1 MAAVTSAILGAAAIG
16 MQVNQGIQQRNAM
29 RAAQRSADDAMAQAR
44 RELSTNRL
52 EGVQIPMEA
61 YQLAQQAN
69 VAQQQQALQ
78 GLQESDPRALAGGV
92 GKVVAA
98 SGATIEDTR
107 QQQAKDIFDYEK
119 MVADQQTTIDQG
131 LGEISLAGVEGAQL
145 AASASE
151 QMAAAAF
158 SGAAQT
164 AAGTARSIYEQSD
177 LYGTNFA
184 DGQVKSALDK
194 GLITQGQRVEY
205 ADYINSMNKKD
216 FRRMDDKQRIEGFQQ
231 VINPYGYD
239 PVTGLGMSLG
249 AGFDSRGVQAPTYS
263 GPTPFPFENLPQ

>member
-1 MAAVTSAILGAAAIG
+1 MAAVTSAILGAASIG

-29 RAAQRSADDAMAQAR
+29 REAQRAADDAMAQAR

-78 GLQESDPRALAGGV
+78 GLQEADPRALAGGV

-164 AAGTARSIYEQSD
+164 AAGTAQSIYEQSD
-177 LYGTNFA
+177 LYKTNFA
-184 DGQVKSALDK
+184 DRLGKEALNSGLIKQNQAGAYGKWASGHGGFTKKFFNDMTLQERVKSFLEENP
-194 GLITQGQRVEY
+194 V
-205 ADYINSMNKKD
+205 
-216 FRRMDDKQRIEGFQQ
+216 IE
-231 VINPYGYD
+231 
-239 PVTGLGMSLG
+239 T
-249 AGFDSRGVQAPTYS
+249 APTVE
-263 GPTPFPFENLPQ
+263 TNK

>member
-1 MAAVTSAILGAAAIG
+1 MAAVTAAILGAAAIG

-29 RAAQRSADDAMAQAR
+29 RAAQRAADDSMAQAR

-78 GLQESDPRALAGGV
+78 GLQESDPRALAGGI

-158 SGAAQT
+158 SGAATT
-164 AAGTARSIYEQSD
+164 AAGTAQSIYEQSD
-177 LYGTNFA
+177 LYKTNFA
-184 DGQVKSALDK
+184 DGQVKAALSS
-194 GLITQGQRVEY
+194 GMITQAQTG
-205 ADYINSMNKKD
+205 DYRRYVDLIPKSD
-216 FRRMDDKQRIEGFQQ
+216 FKGFNDQQIASGFQDFLTKDTA
-231 VINPYGYD
+231 GYI
-239 PVTGLGMSLG
+239 VNGGTL
-249 AGFDSRGVQAPTYS
+249 PTIELTS
-263 GPTPFPFENLPQ
+263 PQ

>member
-1 MAAVTSAILGAAAIG
+1 
-16 MQVNQGIQQRNAM
+16 
-29 RAAQRSADDAMAQAR
+29 MAQAR

-52 EGVQIPMEA
+52 EGVQIPMES

-78 GLQESDPRALAGGV
+78 GLQESDPRALAGGI

-119 MVADQQTTIDQG
+119 MVADQQTVIDQG
-131 LGEISLAGVEGAQL
+131 LGEITLAGVEGAQN
-145 AASASE
+145 AAAASE

-164 AAGTARSIYEQSD
+164 AAGTAQSIYEQSD
-177 LYGTNFA
+177 LYKTNFA
-184 DGQVKSALDK
+184 DRLGKEALNSGLIKQNQAGAYGKWASGHGGFTKKFFNDMTLQERVKSFLEENP
-194 GLITQGQRVEY
+194 V
-205 ADYINSMNKKD
+205 
-216 FRRMDDKQRIEGFQQ
+216 IE
-231 VINPYGYD
+231 
-239 PVTGLGMSLG
+239 T
-249 AGFDSRGVQAPTYS
+249 APTVE
-263 GPTPFPFENLPQ
+263 TNK

>member
-1 MAAVTSAILGAAAIG
+1 MAVVTSAILGAAAIG

-29 RAAQRSADDAMAQAR
+29 REAQRAADDAMAQAR

-98 SGATIEDTR
+98 SGATIEQTR

-145 AASASE
+145 AAAASE

-158 SGAAQT
+158 SGAAET
-164 AAGTARSIYEQSD
+164 AAGTAQMIYEQSD
-177 LYGTNFA
+177 LYKTNFA

-194 GLITQGQRVEY
+194 GIITQGQSVEY
-205 ADYINSMNKKD
+205 AKYISSMDKKD
-216 FRRMDDKQRIEGFQQ
+216 WKNMSADDRM
-231 VINPYGYD
+231 
-239 PVTGLGMSLG
+239 T
-249 AGFDSRGVQAPTYS
+249 GFDKFKTQ
-263 GPTPFPFENLPQ
+263 

>member
-1 MAAVTSAILGAAAIG
+1 MAAVTAAVLGAASIG

-29 RAAQRSADDAMAQAR
+29 RAAQRAADDAMAQAR

-98 SGATIEDTR
+98 SGATIEQTR

-131 LGEISLAGVEGAQL
+131 LGEITLAGVEGAQL

-164 AAGTARSIYEQSD
+164 ASGTAQSIYEQSD
-177 LYGTNFA
+177 LYKTNAA
-184 DGQVKSALDK
+184 DRLASEALNS
-194 GLITQGQRVEY
+194 GLIKQDQAGAYGKWATGHGGFTKKY
-205 ADYINSMNKKD
+205 FNSLTPQERAAA
-216 FRRMDDKQRIEGFQQ
+216 FIQE
-231 VINPYGYD
+231 NPVVAPLVGD
-239 PVTGLGMSLG
+239 TLVT
-249 AGFDSRGVQAPTYS
+249 
-263 GPTPFPFENLPQ
+263 NN